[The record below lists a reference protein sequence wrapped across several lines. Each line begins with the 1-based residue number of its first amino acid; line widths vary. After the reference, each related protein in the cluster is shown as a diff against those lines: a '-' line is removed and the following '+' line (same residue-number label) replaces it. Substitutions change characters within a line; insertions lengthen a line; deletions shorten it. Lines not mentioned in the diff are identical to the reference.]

1 MALSSYSNYVTDLL
15 GAGNDAFSN
24 LYEVKFTLPNSSS
37 SNETASEDYG
47 RVFSMRCKGFNHP
60 EATAADPYTVRYL
73 TAFVEWPTAQ
83 VNVTRTFDLEF
94 RVDSNY
100 EAYRKLHELAK
111 SNFDPN
117 TEFVDTNLD
126 TLEDKSFTV
135 AVDVIT
141 NGSSATGS
149 ADSASNKLQL
159 YEFKNCLITGITPL
173 AYKQGTAEPLVA
185 TASFIY
191 GDRVDLQATP
201 PSSGAQSSQT
211 SSDTQSS
218 QTT

>member
-15 GAGNDAFSN
+15 EAGNDAFSN
-24 LYEVKFTLPNSSS
+24 LYEVKFTLPTS
-37 SNETASEDYG
+37 SNSEAIASTDYG
-47 RVFSMRCKGFNHP
+47 RVFTMRCKGFNHP

-100 EAYRKLHELAK
+100 EAYRELHKLAK

-126 TLEDKSFTV
+126 TLKDKSFTV
-135 AVDVIT
+135 AVSVIT
-141 NGSSATGS
+141 NGSSS
-149 ADSASNKLQL
+149 ADTADTLQL

-173 AYKQGTAEPLVA
+173 VYKQGTAEPLVA

-191 GDRVDLQATP
+191 GDKVDLQ
-201 PSSGAQSSQT
+201 SSTQT
-211 SSDTQSS
+211 DSITQNS

>member
-15 GAGNDAFSN
+15 EAGNDAFSN
-24 LYEVKFTLPNSSS
+24 LYEVKFTLPTS
-37 SNETASEDYG
+37 SNSEETASADYG
-47 RVFSMRCKGFNHP
+47 RVFTMRCKGFNHP

-100 EAYRKLHELAK
+100 EAYRELHKLAK

-126 TLEDKSFTV
+126 TLKDKSFTV
-135 AVDVIT
+135 AVSVIT
-141 NGSSATGS
+141 NGSSSIGTDTS
-149 ADSASNKLQL
+149 KTLKL

-173 AYKQGTAEPLVA
+173 TYKQGTAEPLVA

-191 GDRVDLQATP
+191 GDKVDLQ
-201 PSSGAQSSQT
+201 SSTQT
-211 SSDTQSS
+211 VSTTQSS

>member
-1 MALSSYSNYVTDLL
+1 MALSEYNNYVTDLL
-15 GAGNDAFSN
+15 NAGNDAFSN
-24 LYEVKFTLPNSSS
+24 LYEVSFTLPASSGS
-37 SNETASEDYG
+37 EETASADYG
-47 RVFSMRCKGFNHP
+47 RVFTMRCKGFNHP

-73 TAFVEWPTAQ
+73 TAFVKWPTAQ

-100 EAYRKLHELAK
+100 EAYRELHKLAK

-126 TLEDKSFTV
+126 TLKSKSFTV
-135 AVDVIT
+135 AVSVIT
-141 NGSSATGS
+141 NGSSSIGTDTS
-149 ADSASNKLQL
+149 KTLKL

-191 GDRVDLQATP
+191 GDRVDLQ
-201 PSSGAQSSQT
+201 SSTQT
-211 SSDTQSS
+211 SSITQSS
-218 QTT
+218 QASDSTQSSQAT

>member
-15 GAGNDAFSN
+15 EAGNDAFSN
-24 LYEVKFTLPNSSS
+24 LYEVSFTLPTSSGS
-37 SNETASEDYG
+37 EETASADYG
-47 RVFSMRCKGFNHP
+47 RVFTMRCKGFNHP

-100 EAYRKLHELAK
+100 EAYRELHKIAK
-111 SNFDPN
+111 NNFDPN

-126 TLEDKSFTV
+126 TLKNSSFTV
-135 AVDVIT
+135 TVSAIT
-141 NGSSATGS
+141 NGSSSIGTDTS
-149 ADSASNKLQL
+149 KTLKL

-191 GDRVDLQATP
+191 GDMVDLQ
-201 PSSGAQSSQT
+201 T
-211 SSDTQSS
+211 STSTQSLQSNSTQNS

>member
-15 GAGNDAFSN
+15 EAGNDAFSN
-24 LYEVKFTLPNSSS
+24 LYEVKFTLPTS
-37 SNETASEDYG
+37 SNSEATASTDYG
-47 RVFSMRCKGFNHP
+47 RVFTMRCKGFNHP
-60 EATAADPYTVRYL
+60 EAAAADPYTVRYL

-100 EAYRKLHELAK
+100 EAYRELHKLAK

-126 TLEDKSFTV
+126 TLKDKSFTV
-135 AVDVIT
+135 AVGVIT
-141 NGSSATGS
+141 NGSSS
-149 ADSASNKLQL
+149 AGDTDTLQL

-191 GDRVDLQATP
+191 GDKVDLQ
-201 PSSGAQSSQT
+201 SSTQT
-211 SSDTQSS
+211 DSITQNS

>member
-15 GAGNDAFSN
+15 EAGNDAFSN
-24 LYEVKFTLPNSSS
+24 LYEVSFTLPASSGS
-37 SNETASEDYG
+37 EETASADYG
-47 RVFSMRCKGFNHP
+47 RVFTMRCKGFNHP
-60 EATAADPYTVRYL
+60 EATATDPYTVRYL

-100 EAYRKLHELAK
+100 EAYRELHKLAK

-126 TLEDKSFTV
+126 TLKDKSFTV
-135 AVDVIT
+135 AVSVIT
-141 NGSSATGS
+141 NGSSSIGTDTS
-149 ADSASNKLQL
+149 KTLKL

-173 AYKQGTAEPLVA
+173 VYKQGTAEPLVA

-191 GDRVDLQATP
+191 GDKVDLQ
-201 PSSGAQSSQT
+201 SSTQT
-211 SSDTQSS
+211 DSVTQNS

>member
-1 MALSSYSNYVTDLL
+1 MALSNYSNYVTDLL
-15 GAGNDAFSN
+15 EAGNDAFSN
-24 LYEVKFTLPNSSS
+24 LYEVKFTLPTPSNSG
-37 SNETASEDYG
+37 ETASTDYG
-47 RVFSMRCKGFNHP
+47 RVFTMRCKGFNHP

-100 EAYRKLHELAK
+100 EAYRELHKLAK

-126 TLEDKSFTV
+126 TLKDKSFTV
-135 AVDVIT
+135 AVSVIT
-141 NGSSATGS
+141 NGSSS
-149 ADSASNKLQL
+149 ADTTDTLQL

-191 GDRVDLQATP
+191 GDKVDLQ
-201 PSSGAQSSQT
+201 SSTQT
-211 SSDTQSS
+211 DSTTQNS

>member
-15 GAGNDAFSN
+15 EAGNDAFSN
-24 LYEVKFTLPNSSS
+24 LYEVKFTLPTS
-37 SNETASEDYG
+37 SNSEETASADYG
-47 RVFSMRCKGFNHP
+47 RVFTMRCKGFNHP

-100 EAYRKLHELAK
+100 EAYRELHKLAK

-126 TLEDKSFTV
+126 TLENKSFTV
-135 AVDVIT
+135 AVSAIT
-141 NGSSATGS
+141 NGSSS
-149 ADSASNKLQL
+149 ADNTDTLQL

-191 GDRVDLQATP
+191 GDKVDLQ
-201 PSSGAQSSQT
+201 SSTQT
-211 SSDTQSS
+211 ASITQNS

>member
-15 GAGNDAFSN
+15 EAGNDAFSN
-24 LYEVKFTLPNSSS
+24 LYEVKFTLPTS
-37 SNETASEDYG
+37 SNSEATASTDYG
-47 RVFSMRCKGFNHP
+47 RVFTMRCKGFNHP

-100 EAYRKLHELAK
+100 EAYRELHKLAK

-126 TLEDKSFTV
+126 TLKDRSFTV
-135 AVDVIT
+135 AVSVIT
-141 NGSSATGS
+141 NGSSS
-149 ADSASNKLQL
+149 ADTTDTLQL

-191 GDRVDLQATP
+191 GDKVDLQ
-201 PSSGAQSSQT
+201 SSTQT
-211 SSDTQSS
+211 DSITQNS

>member
-15 GAGNDAFSN
+15 EAGNDAFSN
-24 LYEVKFTLPNSSS
+24 LYEVKFTLPTS
-37 SNETASEDYG
+37 SNSEETASTDYG
-47 RVFSMRCKGFNHP
+47 RVFTMRCKGFNHP

-83 VNVTRTFDLEF
+83 VSVTRTFDLEF

-100 EAYRKLHELAK
+100 EAYRELHKLAK
-111 SNFDPN
+111 SNFNPN

-126 TLEDKSFTV
+126 NLKDKSFTV
-135 AVDVIT
+135 AVSVIT
-141 NGSSATGS
+141 NGSSS
-149 ADSASNKLQL
+149 ADNTDTLQL

-191 GDRVDLQATP
+191 GDKVDLQ
-201 PSSGAQSSQT
+201 SSTQT
-211 SSDTQSS
+211 DSITQNS

>member
-1 MALSSYSNYVTDLL
+1 MALSSYNNYVTDLL
-15 GAGNDAFSN
+15 EAGNDAFSN
-24 LYEVKFTLPNSSS
+24 LYEVNFTLPTS
-37 SNETASEDYG
+37 SNSEGTASADYG
-47 RVFSMRCKGFNHP
+47 RVFTMRCKGFNLP
-60 EATAADPYTVRYL
+60 EVTAADPYRVRYL

-100 EAYRKLHELAK
+100 EAYRELHKIAK
-111 SNFDPN
+111 NNFDPN

-126 TLEDKSFTV
+126 TLKNSSFTV
-135 AVDVIT
+135 TVSAIT
-141 NGSSATGS
+141 NGSSSIGTDTS
-149 ADSASNKLQL
+149 KTLKL

-173 AYKQGTAEPLVA
+173 AYKQGAAEPLVA

-191 GDRVDLQATP
+191 GDMVDLQ
-201 PSSGAQSSQT
+201 T
-211 SSDTQSS
+211 STSTQSLQSNSTQNS

>member
-15 GAGNDAFSN
+15 EAGNDAFSN
-24 LYEVKFTLPNSSS
+24 LYEVKFTLPTS
-37 SNETASEDYG
+37 SNSEGTASADYG
-47 RVFSMRCKGFNHP
+47 RVFTMRCKGFNHP

-94 RVDSNY
+94 RVYSNY
-100 EAYRKLHELAK
+100 LAYMDLHKLAK

-126 TLEDKSFTV
+126 TLKDKSFTV
-135 AVDVIT
+135 AVSVIT
-141 NGSSATGS
+141 NGSSS
-149 ADSASNKLQL
+149 ADNTDTLQL

-191 GDRVDLQATP
+191 GDKVDLQST
-201 PSSGAQSSQT
+201 QT
-211 SSDTQSS
+211 VSITQNS

>member
-15 GAGNDAFSN
+15 EAGNDAFSN
-24 LYEVKFTLPNSSS
+24 LYEVKFTLPTS
-37 SNETASEDYG
+37 SNSGGTASADYG
-47 RVFSMRCKGFNHP
+47 RVFTMRCKGFNHP
-60 EATAADPYTVRYL
+60 EATAADPYTVLYL

-100 EAYRKLHELAK
+100 EAYRELHKLAK

-126 TLEDKSFTV
+126 TLKDKSFTV
-135 AVDVIT
+135 AVSVIT
-141 NGSSATGS
+141 NGSSS
-149 ADSASNKLQL
+149 ADNTDTLQL

-191 GDRVDLQATP
+191 GDKGDLQ
-201 PSSGAQSSQT
+201 SSTQT
-211 SSDTQSS
+211 VSTTKNS

>member
-1 MALSSYSNYVTDLL
+1 MALSEYNNYVTDLL
-15 GAGNDAFSN
+15 NAGNDAFSN
-24 LYEVKFTLPNSSS
+24 LYEVSFTLPASSGS
-37 SNETASEDYG
+37 EETASADYG
-47 RVFSMRCKGFNHP
+47 RVFTMRCKGFNHP

-83 VNVTRTFDLEF
+83 VNVARTFDLEF

-100 EAYRKLHELAK
+100 EAYRELHKLAK

-126 TLEDKSFTV
+126 TLKSKSFTV
-135 AVDVIT
+135 AVSVIT
-141 NGSSATGS
+141 NGSSSIGTDTS
-149 ADSASNKLQL
+149 KTLKL

-191 GDRVDLQATP
+191 GDRVDLQ
-201 PSSGAQSSQT
+201 SSTQT
-211 SSDTQSS
+211 SSITQSS
-218 QTT
+218 QASDSTQSSQAT